1 MNLVTRFQAAIPCR
15 LSSNPTGHNSETHS
29 LSKRVDPFSGQL
41 SPVGDRGEWILG
53 CFEVLTGGE
62 RASIFRLLA
71 KYASKMKGFLNI
83 TKALADENRLRILMT
98 LQDGEVC
105 VCQITELMGL
115 AMSTVSKHLSI
126 LYQAGLV
133 NARKE
138 GRWMYYSLP
147 GKGTPTAAREGV
159 AWVRRSLAGK
169 ERIAEDAKRLK
180 KVLAM
185 DVSELCKR
193 QCGS

>member
-1 MNLVTRFQAAIPCR
+1 V
-15 LSSNPTGHNSETHS
+15 
-29 LSKRVDPFSGQL
+29 KD
-41 SPVGDRGEWILG
+41 
-53 CFEVLTGGE
+53 
-62 RASIFRLLA
+62 
-71 KYASKMKGFLNI
+71 FLNI
-83 TKALADENRLRILMT
+83 TKALADENRLRMLLA
-98 LQDGEVC
+98 LQNGELC
-105 VCQITELMGL
+105 VCQITELLGL

-126 LYQAGLV
+126 LYQAGLL

-147 GKGTPTAAREGV
+147 SKGAPTAAREGV
-159 AWVRRSLAGK
+159 AWVRRSLAGS

-185 DVSELCKR
+185 DLGELCKR

>member
-1 MNLVTRFQAAIPCR
+1 MTLCSAETSRRRKGRAARRAGRATDKQGFPVLHGLPLAAAGDL
-15 LSSNPTGHNSETHS
+15 LSS
-29 LSKRVDPFSGQL
+29 R
-41 SPVGDRGEWILG
+41 ILEG
-53 CFEVLTGGE
+53 LTGG
-62 RASIFRLLA
+62 SGGVIFRLLA
-71 KYASKMKGFLNI
+71 KCAIGMKDFLNI
-83 TKALADENRLRILMT
+83 TKALADESRLRMLMA
-98 LQDGEVC
+98 LQEGELC

-147 GKGTPTAAREGV
+147 GKGTPTAAREAV

-169 ERIAEDAKRLK
+169 ERMAEDARRLK

-193 QCGS
+193 QCGN

>member
-1 MNLVTRFQAAIPCR
+1 
-15 LSSNPTGHNSETHS
+15 
-29 LSKRVDPFSGQL
+29 
-41 SPVGDRGEWILG
+41 
-53 CFEVLTGGE
+53 
-62 RASIFRLLA
+62 
-71 KYASKMKGFLNI
+71 MKDFLNI
-83 TKALADENRLRILMT
+83 TKALADENRLRML
-98 LQDGEVC
+98 LALEHRELC

-147 GKGTPTAAREGV
+147 RKGAPTAAREAV
-159 AWVRRSLAGK
+159 AWVRRSLDGQ
-169 ERIAEDAKRLK
+169 ERLAADARRLK

-193 QCGS
+193 VCAN

>member
-1 MNLVTRFQAAIPCR
+1 M
-15 LSSNPTGHNSETHS
+15 
-29 LSKRVDPFSGQL
+29 
-41 SPVGDRGEWILG
+41 
-53 CFEVLTGGE
+53 
-62 RASIFRLLA
+62 
-71 KYASKMKGFLNI
+71 NI
-83 TKALADENRLRILMT
+83 TKALADENRLRMLLA
-98 LQDGEVC
+98 LQQGELC

-147 GKGTPTAAREGV
+147 GKGVPTAAREAV

-169 ERIAEDAKRLK
+169 ERIAEDAKRLN

-185 DVSELCKR
+185 DVTELCKR
-193 QCGS
+193 QCGK

>member
-1 MNLVTRFQAAIPCR
+1 MR
-15 LSSNPTGHNSETHS
+15 E
-29 LSKRVDPFSGQL
+29 
-41 SPVGDRGEWILG
+41 
-53 CFEVLTGGE
+53 
-62 RASIFRLLA
+62 
-71 KYASKMKGFLNI
+71 FLNI
-83 TKALADENRLRILMT
+83 TKALADENRLRMLMA
-98 LQDGEVC
+98 LQEGEIC

-115 AMSTVSKHLSI
+115 AMSTVSKHLSV

-147 GKGTPTAAREGV
+147 GQGAPAAAREAV
-159 AWVRRSLAGK
+159 AWVRRSLEGN
-169 ERIAEDAKRLK
+169 ERVVEDARRLK

-193 QCGS
+193 MCGK

>member
-1 MNLVTRFQAAIPCR
+1 
-15 LSSNPTGHNSETHS
+15 
-29 LSKRVDPFSGQL
+29 
-41 SPVGDRGEWILG
+41 
-53 CFEVLTGGE
+53 
-62 RASIFRLLA
+62 
-71 KYASKMKGFLNI
+71 MKDFLNI
-83 TKALADENRLRILMT
+83 TKALADENRLRMVLA
-98 LQDGEVC
+98 LQNGELC
-105 VCQITELMGL
+105 VCQITELLGL

-126 LYQAGLV
+126 LYQAGLL

-147 GKGTPTAAREGV
+147 GKGTPTAAREAV

-169 ERIAEDAKRLK
+169 ERMAEDARRLK

-193 QCGS
+193 QCGN